1 MAIQSL
7 ERAVK
12 LLDLLAESSQETVSP
27 SALAKQL
34 ELSPQ
39 TVGNILRALYAQGLV
54 SQDSSRRYRLGSH
67 CFYLG
72 QAADHW
78 QTLRESSR
86 PILKELRDTTG
97 SSVFLGVIENDKLLC
112 LSLLQ
117 RGDNFFSFPPQHW
130 ADQLHSTA
138 SGRLLVALM
147 DAESRRRLLRRIQR
161 RQVTSQTVTDT
172 ARLEELCEGIAATH
186 YAEVRGESV
195 EDTWSLAVPV
205 TSLDGKVLAALAL
218 YDNQPEYGKMTLA
231 QRLEHLFAAAARIGV
246 VVSLRET
253 TFRTSDN
260 SESI

>member
-1 MAIQSL
+1 MFIHKFQNL
-7 ERAVK
+7 QKR
-12 LLDLLAESSQETVSP
+12 
-27 SALAKQL
+27 
-34 ELSPQ
+34 
-39 TVGNILRALYAQGLV
+39 
-54 SQDSSRRYRLGSH
+54 
-67 CFYLG
+67 

-78 QTLRESSR
+78 QTLREKSR
-86 PILKELRDTTG
+86 PILKELRDTTD

-117 RGDNFFSFPPQHW
+117 RGDDFFSFPPQHW
-130 ADQLHSTA
+130 TDQLHSTA

-172 ARLEELCEGIAATH
+172 ARLEELCEGIATTH

-218 YDNQPEYGKMTLA
+218 YDNQPEYSKMTLA

-246 VVSLRET
+246 VASLRET
-253 TFRTSDN
+253 SFRTSDN